1 MLSSFK
7 SSPCIVLVT
16 HRPVNTVLRIRPC
29 TQRYKEKRASV
40 CLFPVASVP
49 GFPWLSGVWS
59 TGCACVSL
67 APRVVVLLQS
77 YPLSRWKRHMFL
89 WILFWKW
96 CLPCLFSILYDAYN
110 PYISIFFWLLLSVEA
125 AVVSDI
131 IKYPLWFPMYQSRST
146 PAPSYHVICVFSC
159 TDLKLGESVS
169 F

>member
-110 PYISIFFWLLLSVEA
+110 PYISIFFWFCCFCQWKQLWCQTSSSIPCGFLCTSHVVLQLLHIMS
-125 AVVSDI
+125 
-131 IKYPLWFPMYQSRST
+131 F
-146 PAPSYHVICVFSC
+146 VFSHV
-159 TDLKLGESVS
+159 LIWSWVS
-169 F
+169 R

>member
-67 APRVVVLLQS
+67 APKVVVLLQS
-77 YPLSRWKRHMFL
+77 YPLSRWKRHVSLNSLLEMVFALSFFL
-89 WILFWKW
+89 FCTMLTIHTS
-96 CLPCLFSILYDAYN
+96 PSFSD
-110 PYISIFFWLLLSVEA
+110 SVVFVSGSSCGVRHPQVFP
-125 AVVSDI
+125 VVS
-131 IKYPLWFPMYQSRST
+131 YVPVT
-146 PAPSYHVICVFSC
+146 
-159 TDLKLGESVS
+159 
-169 F
+169 